1 MLSWR
6 RQRHPRRLR
15 PCARRRGRLGVAEYN
30 GDHGR
35 AHAVVVA
42 LPTHKTIAVVICSIE
57 SMTDSNKN
65 DHAITGQ
72 DARPPIR
79 ILAMMEAASVTGPAK
94 NLIGFGQWLN
104 TPEGM
109 RTGVRMSFATFDRNA
124 RADKADSF
132 IGTARAAGIDTHVI
146 QEKRRFSVG
155 VIPQLRRVV
164 AATNPD
170 IIQTHN
176 GKSHLLI
183 KLLPGLRL
191 RRQWF
196 AFQHGYTSI
205 DLKLRLYN
213 QVDRLTLRS
222 ADRVISVCQA
232 FAPKLV
238 EFGVKSD
245 RIRAL
250 HNAAVP
256 IATINETDRTKLL
269 DQLGIRRGERVIL
282 SIGRLSREKGH
293 ADLVRAAGGLGSILG
308 EWKLVLVGAGPEQ
321 STLERL
327 ATSVGIRDRIV
338 FAGHTS
344 SVARFYSIADV
355 FVLPSHSEG
364 SSNVLL
370 EAMMARVPIVATS
383 AGGNA
388 EIVLGGHTGLLVPIG
403 DSLALANAIARFL
416 RDRKLSQQ
424 CIDSAYARA
433 ASDFSVERYRA
444 RLLSFYDEVLAGSA
458 RNGGTLD

>member
-1 MLSWR
+1 
-6 RQRHPRRLR
+6 
-15 PCARRRGRLGVAEYN
+15 
-30 GDHGR
+30 
-35 AHAVVVA
+35 
-42 LPTHKTIAVVICSIE
+42 
-57 SMTDSNKN
+57 MTDWNKN
-65 DHAITGQ
+65 APAITGQ
-72 DARPPIR
+72 SARPPIR
-79 ILAMMEAASVTGPAK
+79 VLAMMEAASVTGPAK

-104 TPEGM
+104 TPEGL

-146 QEKRRFSVG
+146 QEKRRFSVD
-155 VIPQLRRVV
+155 VIPQLRRIV

-183 KLLPGLRL
+183 KLLPGLRV

-222 ADRVISVCQA
+222 ADRVVSVCQA
-232 FAPKLV
+232 FAPKLI
-238 EFGVKSD
+238 EFGVKSA

-256 IATINETDRTKLL
+256 IASISEPDRSALL

-293 ADLVRAAGGLGSILG
+293 ADLVRAAGNLGSILG

-321 STLERL
+321 SALERL
-327 ATSVGIRDRIV
+327 ATSVGIRDRVV
-338 FAGHTS
+338 FAGHTA

-383 AGGNA
+383 AGGNG
-388 EIVLGGHTGLLVPIG
+388 EIVLGGHSGLLVPIG
-403 DSLALANAIARFL
+403 DSLAIANAIARL
-416 RDRKLSQQ
+416 LQDPSLARQ
-424 CIDSAYARA
+424 CVDSAYARA
-433 ASDFSVERYRA
+433 GSDFSVERYRA
-444 RLLSFYDEVLAGSA
+444 RLLSFYDEALAEPASSTRTSSASWGS
-458 RNGGTLD
+458 G

>member
-1 MLSWR
+1 
-6 RQRHPRRLR
+6 
-15 PCARRRGRLGVAEYN
+15 
-30 GDHGR
+30 
-35 AHAVVVA
+35 
-42 LPTHKTIAVVICSIE
+42 
-57 SMTDSNKN
+57 MTDSNK
-65 DHAITGQ
+65 DAPAITGQ

-79 ILAMMEAASVTGPAK
+79 VLAMMEAASVTGPAK
-94 NLIGFGQWLN
+94 NLIGFARWLN

-124 RADKADSF
+124 REDKADSF

-146 QEKRRFSVG
+146 REKRRFSVD
-155 VIPQLRRVV
+155 VIPQLRQLV

-191 RRQWF
+191 QRQWF
-196 AFQHGYTSI
+196 AFQHGYTAI

-238 EFGVKSD
+238 EYGVKSE

-256 IATINETDRTKLL
+256 IARISEADRTELL
-269 DQLGIRRGERVIL
+269 DQLGIRRGERVIV

-293 ADLVRAAGGLGSILG
+293 ADLVRAAGSLASILG

-321 STLERL
+321 RALEQL
-327 ATSVGIRDRIV
+327 AASVGIRDRIV

-344 SVARFYSIADV
+344 NVARFYSIADV

-370 EAMMARVPIVATS
+370 EAMMASIPIVATN
-383 AGGNA
+383 AGGNS
-388 EIVLGGHTGLLVPIG
+388 EIVLGGHSGLLVPIG
-403 DSLALANAIARFL
+403 DSSALANAIARL
-416 RDRKLSQQ
+416 LQDRMLAQQ
-424 CIDSAYARA
+424 CVDSAYARA
-433 ASDFSVERYRA
+433 ISDFSVERYRA
-444 RLLSFYDEVLAGSA
+444 RLLSFYDEVLLKAVSSTKPSSA
-458 RNGGTLD
+458 SRRSG

>member
-1 MLSWR
+1 
-6 RQRHPRRLR
+6 
-15 PCARRRGRLGVAEYN
+15 
-30 GDHGR
+30 
-35 AHAVVVA
+35 
-42 LPTHKTIAVVICSIE
+42 
-57 SMTDSNKN
+57 MTDWNKKAP
-65 DHAITGQ
+65 AITGQ
-72 DARPPIR
+72 SARPPIR
-79 ILAMMEAASVTGPAK
+79 VLAMMEAASVTGPAK

-104 TPEGM
+104 TPEGL

-146 QEKRRFSVG
+146 QEKRRFSVD
-155 VIPQLRRVV
+155 VIPQLRRIV

-183 KLLPGLRL
+183 KLLPGLRV

-222 ADRVISVCQA
+222 ADRVVSVCQA
-232 FAPKLV
+232 FAPKLI
-238 EFGVKSD
+238 EFGVKSA

-256 IATINETDRTKLL
+256 IASISEPDRSALL

-293 ADLVRAAGGLGSILG
+293 ADLVRAAGNLGSILG

-321 STLERL
+321 SALERL
-327 ATSVGIRDRIV
+327 ATSVGIRDRVV

-383 AGGNA
+383 AGGNG
-388 EIVLGGHTGLLVPIG
+388 EIVLGGHSGLLVPIG
-403 DSLALANAIARFL
+403 DSLAIANAIARL
-416 RDRKLSQQ
+416 LQDPSLARQ
-424 CIDSAYARA
+424 CVDSAYARA
-433 ASDFSVERYRA
+433 GSDFSVERYRA
-444 RLLSFYDEVLAGSA
+444 RLLSFYDEALAEPASSTRTSSASWGS
-458 RNGGTLD
+458 G

>member
-1 MLSWR
+1 
-6 RQRHPRRLR
+6 
-15 PCARRRGRLGVAEYN
+15 
-30 GDHGR
+30 
-35 AHAVVVA
+35 
-42 LPTHKTIAVVICSIE
+42 
-57 SMTDSNKN
+57 MTDWNKN
-65 DHAITGQ
+65 APAITGQ
-72 DARPPIR
+72 DARPPIQV
-79 ILAMMEAASVTGPAK
+79 LAMMEAASVTGPAK

-104 TPEGM
+104 TPEGL

-146 QEKRRFSVG
+146 QEKRRFSVD
-155 VIPQLRRVV
+155 VIPQLRRIV

-183 KLLPGLRL
+183 KLLPGLRV

-222 ADRVISVCQA
+222 ADRVVSVCQA
-232 FAPKLV
+232 FAPKLI
-238 EFGVKSD
+238 EFGVKSA

-256 IATINETDRTKLL
+256 IASISEPDRSALL

-293 ADLVRAAGGLGSILG
+293 ADLVRAAGNLGSILG

-321 STLERL
+321 SALERL
-327 ATSVGIRDRIV
+327 ATSVGIRDRVV
-338 FAGHTS
+338 FAGHTA

-383 AGGNA
+383 AGGNG
-388 EIVLGGHTGLLVPIG
+388 EIVLGGHSGLLVPIG
-403 DSLALANAIARFL
+403 DSLAIANAIARL
-416 RDRKLSQQ
+416 LQDPSLARQ
-424 CIDSAYARA
+424 CVDSAYARA
-433 ASDFSVERYRA
+433 GSDFSVERYRA
-444 RLLSFYDEVLAGSA
+444 RLLSFYDEALAEPASSTRTSSASWGS
-458 RNGGTLD
+458 G